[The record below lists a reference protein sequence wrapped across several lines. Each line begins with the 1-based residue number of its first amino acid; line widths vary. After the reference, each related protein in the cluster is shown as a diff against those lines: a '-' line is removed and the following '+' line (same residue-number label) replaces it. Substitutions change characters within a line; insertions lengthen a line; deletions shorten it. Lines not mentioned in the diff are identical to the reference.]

1 MTFNPSTVLL
11 DEDTEGRNSYKDHLG
26 HKSINIT
33 HDVNNLTRSDD
44 GILIGEE
51 QLVISPRRSK
61 DSLEITVAKESVK
74 LYQVGLSIET
84 PSLSRKRY
92 FERLTSTEAEEM
104 RKKSFY
110 RSRRYYMI
118 HFQNSCLQND
128 MLNQSDAAYN
138 AFKKSLTQ

>member
-92 FERLTSTEAEEM
+92 FERLTSTEADEIS
-104 RKKSFY
+104 KNTFY
-110 RSRRYYMI
+110 RSKPYYI
-118 HFQNSCLQND
+118 IQSRDSLLLDD

>member
-1 MTFNPSTVLL
+1 MTFNPSTVLF
-11 DEDTEGRNSYKDHLG
+11 DKDIEGRNSYKDHVG
-26 HKSINIT
+26 QRFINIT
-33 HDVNNLTRSDD
+33 HDVNNPARSDD

-51 QLVISPRRSK
+51 KLVISPRRSK

-84 PSLSRKRY
+84 PSPSRKRY

-104 RKKSFY
+104 RKKTFY

-128 MLNQSDAAYN
+128 MLNQSDGVYQ
-138 AFKKSLTQ
+138 AFKKSITQ